1 MQRDRNTHVC
11 WASKEAQSTRR
22 PEKYR
27 QLYSRKE
34 PDGTGIPPIP
44 VSKRTFGSSFVL
56 GIPPIPACSATN
68 MPPEPGRSPS
78 TEASSDAE
86 HDQVL
91 GETATTALTA
101 EGAAEIF
108 KMKRDHVRRDT
119 MSAKVCADHARLAAR
134 CVCHACVHFRLRA
147 NNASA
152 CLASC

>member
-1 MQRDRNTHVC
+1 MAARLRPFSLLRCKEIESHVC

-34 PDGTGIPPIP
+34 PDGTGIPQF
-44 VSKRTFGSSFVL
+44 R
-56 GIPPIPACSATN
+56 IPPIPACSATN

>member
-1 MQRDRNTHVC
+1 MVQSRKHQRLLGAQRLE
-11 WASKEAQSTRR
+11 EAQSTRR

-27 QLYSRKE
+27 QLYSRKARRG
-34 PDGTGIPPIP
+34 PDGTGI
-44 VSKRTFGSSFVL
+44 L
-56 GIPPIPACSATN
+56 PIPACCPAN
-68 MPPEPGRSPS
+68 MPPEPRRSPS

-86 HDQVL
+86 HDQVV
-91 GETATTALTA
+91 GETETTALTA

>member
-1 MQRDRNTHVC
+1 MAARLRPFSLLRCKEIETHMFVGR
-11 WASKEAQSTRR
+11 AKRH
-22 PEKYR
+22 KV
-27 QLYSRKE
+27 
-34 PDGTGIPPIP
+34 PDGPRSI
-44 VSKRTFGSSFVL
+44 VSFTHARSQTEQVFPQFR
-56 GIPPIPACSATN
+56 IPPIPACSATN

>member
-1 MQRDRNTHVC
+1 MQRDRITCLLGEQRGTKYQTAREVSS
-11 WASKEAQSTRR
+11 ALLTQGARR
-22 PEKYR
+22 NR
-27 QLYSRKE
+27 YS
-34 PDGTGIPPIP
+34 PNS
-44 VSKRTFGSSFVL
+44 VFL
-56 GIPPIPACSATN
+56 PPIPACSATN

-108 KMKRDHVRRDT
+108 KMKRDHVIRDT

>member
-1 MQRDRNTHVC
+1 MLQEGQTEHN
-11 WASKEAQSTRR
+11 
-22 PEKYR
+22 
-27 QLYSRKE
+27 
-34 PDGTGIPPIP
+34 
-44 VSKRTFGSSFVL
+44 SKRN
-56 GIPPIPACSATN
+56 N

-86 HDQVL
+86 HDQVV
-91 GETATTALTA
+91 GATETTALTA